1 MYYKLCLFTHA
12 SILWNLINFTIVQNY
27 LKSTNIEEDIIK
39 TS

>member
-1 MYYKLCLFTHA
+1 MYYKLFINTYF
-12 SILWNLINFTIVQNY
+12 NFMKFNFTIVQNY

>member
-1 MYYKLCLFTHA
+1 MYMYYKLFINTCF
-12 SILWNLINFTIVQNY
+12 NFMKFNFTIVQNY